1 VRITSI
7 YLCDVYAFCFVGNIT
22 KITFVC
28 VLNVKLGHATQLA
41 IKAADSGI
49 RAQDIAL
56 LVGPEARQ
64 QV

>member
-1 VRITSI
+1 
-7 YLCDVYAFCFVGNIT
+7 
-22 KITFVC
+22 
-28 VLNVKLGHATQLA
+28 VKLGHATQLA
-41 IKAADSGI
+41 IKAAESGI